1 MTWRKSMSRVAAR
14 EVLMKLLYERDIAG
28 EYHSESF
35 KNLSEE
41 FQLDENDEEY
51 VKEILFSMDAEQG
64 KIDDYIRKYAKGWS
78 LERMARVDLAI
89 IRLALYE
96 LLFMDDIPISVSIN
110 EAVELA
116 KKYGNEKSSS
126 FINGILGNFIRSESI
141 KTRINGEE

>member
-1 MTWRKSMSRVAAR
+1 MSRVAAR

-41 FQLDENDEEY
+41 FQLDENVEEY

>member
-1 MTWRKSMSRVAAR
+1 
-14 EVLMKLLYERDIAG
+14 
-28 EYHSESF
+28 
-35 KNLSEE
+35 
-41 FQLDENDEEY
+41 
-51 VKEILFSMDAEQG
+51 
-64 KIDDYIRKYAKGWS
+64 
-78 LERMARVDLAI
+78 MARVDLAI

>member
-141 KTRINGEE
+141 KTQINGEE

>member
-1 MTWRKSMSRVAAR
+1 MSRVAAR

>member
-1 MTWRKSMSRVAAR
+1 MSRVAAR

-64 KIDDYIRKYAKGWS
+64 KIDDYIRKYANGWS

>member
-1 MTWRKSMSRVAAR
+1 MSRVAAR

-78 LERMARVDLAI
+78 LVRMARVDLAI

>member
-1 MTWRKSMSRVAAR
+1 
-14 EVLMKLLYERDIAG
+14 
-28 EYHSESF
+28 
-35 KNLSEE
+35 
-41 FQLDENDEEY
+41 
-51 VKEILFSMDAEQG
+51 MDAEQG

>member
-1 MTWRKSMSRVAAR
+1 MSRVAAR

-64 KIDDYIRKYAKGWS
+64 KIDDYIRKYAMGWS